1 MDIFDDIVKLPA
13 IEINYPLLSLLEKN
27 LPQCAIQIIS
37 ETGRRI
43 FSKPKPSVDKILEK
57 ILWEKAKQSRELI
70 CQKNEND
77 IFVCAWYL
85 QKMQCLLVC
94 SFPDI
99 FEPLLTEKIMLNIV
113 TLCVE
118 IFHKDLLLAEEK
130 ERLFVHKK
138 QRDRKIHVLE
148 KKYEDILLTNQKQSA
163 EYSKLLQF
171 EIKRQTS
178 ELKNSNKALM
188 LAKKKADAANRAKDA
203 FLANMSHEIRTPM
216 SSVLGFLELAL
227 EDPVIR
233 DDLQQHLSIAYNSAQ
248 GLLSLIDDILNVSK
262 LEGGK
267 VVLEKR
273 PFRLLELI
281 KKTFDTMKIESQ
293 KKGLSLEYDIHPS
306 IPGAFR
312 GDAFRI
318 NQIMINLI
326 GNAIKFTQH
335 GGVVLKIIPGK
346 KKKEVH
352 FMVEDTGIGILPD
365 RLNKLFD
372 PFEQADMST
381 TRKYGGTGLGT
392 TISKQIVELMGGQ
405 IWAES
410 EKDKGS
416 IFHFIINIDA
426 CDDDAVEDID
436 LFKEAEKSRQKVNR
450 KFKILLAEDTDT
462 NAILVKTRLER
473 QGHHIT
479 HARNGREAVDA
490 FKKNVFDIVLMDI
503 HMPEMD
509 GLEATAVIRSTKM
522 DTKGHIPIIALTASV
537 MGAEIKRFIAAGM
550 DSVVAKPI
558 DFKKLDKVMGKLV
571 LEDKGVKNSKNK
583 EPGNLSYKSKEP
595 RIEGVD
601 YKAGIARWQDQ
612 EIYTKAL
619 IAFADE
625 YKNFQDSFFSLL
637 DSEQAEQAY
646 QVIHKLKGSAANLS
660 IIKVADIA
668 GTINSALK
676 KKNIKLL
683 KKQLLFL
690 ETELNSAIISILKLR
705 KKKEP
710 DSILKK
716 IDPDRI
722 GRLIKKMMSA
732 FNHYSP
738 QALNPLMK
746 ELENYIHRDQLIP
759 ILKNLDD
766 LDFDTAKNE
775 FIKLA
780 ESLHLD

>member
-1 MDIFDDIVKLPA
+1 MDIFDDIVEVSA
-13 IEINYPLLSLLEKN
+13 IESNYPLLRLLEKK
-27 LPQCAIQIIS
+27 LPQCTIQIIS
-37 ETGRRI
+37 ESGGRI
-43 FSKPKPSVDKILEK
+43 PSKIAQTIDKALEMA
-57 ILWEKAKQSRELI
+57 LWKKAKQSKDFIFR
-70 CQKNEND
+70 KNENNFL
-77 IFVCAWYL
+77 ICAWYL
-85 QKMQCLLVC
+85 QNIKCLLIC
-94 SFPDI
+94 SLPDRFDPFI
-99 FEPLLTEKIMLNIV
+99 TENMIPNVV
-113 TLCVE
+113 TLCAE
-118 IFHKDLLLAEEK
+118 LFYKDLLLAEGK
-130 ERLFVHKK
+130 EQLLIHKK
-138 QRDRKIHVLE
+138 QRDRKIQVLE
-148 KKYEDILLTNQKQSA
+148 KKYEDILVTNQKQSA
-163 EYSKLLQF
+163 EYSKLLQS

-178 ELKNSNKALM
+178 ELKNSNKALK
-188 LAKKKADAANRAKDA
+188 LAKKKAEAANLAKDA

-216 SSVLGFLELAL
+216 SSVLGFLELTL
-227 EDPVIR
+227 EDPTIR
-233 DDLQQHLSIAYNSAQ
+233 GDLQQYLSTAHNSAQ
-248 GLLSLIDDILNVSK
+248 GLLSLIDDILHVSK

-281 KKTFDTMKIESQ
+281 KKSCDTMKIEAQ
-293 KKGLSLEYDIHPS
+293 KKGLYLEYDIHPS
-306 IPGAFR
+306 LPGSFL

-318 NQIMINLI
+318 NQVLVNLI

-335 GGVVLKIIPGK
+335 GGVVIKIMPEK

-352 FMVEDTGIGILPD
+352 FMVEDSGIGILPD

-426 CDDDAVEDID
+426 CDDNAVEDID
-436 LFKEAEKSRQKVNR
+436 RFKEKEKSGQNINR

-479 HARNGREAVDA
+479 HAHNGREAVDA

-509 GLEATAVIRSTKM
+509 GIQATAIIRSTKM
-522 DTKGHIPIIALTASV
+522 DTREHIPIIALTASV
-537 MGAEIKRFIAAGM
+537 MGTEIKRFIAAGM

-558 DFKKLDKVMGKLV
+558 DFKKLNMAMDKLV
-571 LEDKGVKNSKNK
+571 PEDKGVKNSKNT
-583 EPGNLSYKSKEP
+583 ESGNSSCRSKEP
-595 RIEGVD
+595 RIDGVD

-619 IAFADE
+619 ISFADE
-625 YKNFQDSFFSLL
+625 YKNILSSFSSLL

-646 QVIHKLKGSAANLS
+646 QVIHKLKGTAANLS

-676 KKNIKLL
+676 KKNIKSV
-683 KKQLLFL
+683 KKQFIFL
-690 ETELNSAIISILKLR
+690 ETELNSVIVSILKLR

-710 DSILKK
+710 DGILKK
-716 IDPDRI
+716 IEPDRI

-732 FNHYSP
+732 FNQYSP

-766 LDFDTAKNE
+766 LDFDAAKNE